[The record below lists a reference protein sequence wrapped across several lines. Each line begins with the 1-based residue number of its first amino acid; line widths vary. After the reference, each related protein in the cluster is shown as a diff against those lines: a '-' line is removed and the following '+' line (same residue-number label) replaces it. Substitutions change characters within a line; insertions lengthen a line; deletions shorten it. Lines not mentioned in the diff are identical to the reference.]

1 MHVPKRIRPQVTA
14 PPETPRTR
22 RPFAK
27 AEHAANGDQDARETR
42 VAEDEIVV
50 DAVAPVPTEH
60 GSFLMYV
67 FRWRGDDEE
76 HVAMVRGDVAG
87 KEGVAVR
94 VHSECLTSEV
104 FHSLKCDC
112 REQLHFG
119 LDEIARRDEGVLLY
133 LRQEGRGIGLANKI
147 KAYALQAHGADTV
160 DANRMLGL
168 PDDARRYDMAALMLR
183 QLGVRSIKLMT
194 NNPQKVEELRALGV
208 EVVGNIPVL
217 ITPNRHSA
225 PYLEAKRV
233 RMRHA
238 LPHLAAERSER
249 SGRPSSNSAIP
260 VLADR
265 RSSTGSD
272 AE

>member
-1 MHVPKRIRPQVTA
+1 MHVPKRIRPQVHEPSQSGATVATFATLATMA
-14 PPETPRTR
+14 PSPE
-22 RPFAK
+22 
-27 AEHAANGDQDARETR
+27 DC
-42 VAEDEIVV
+42 IVI

-60 GSFLMYV
+60 GTFTMCV
-67 FRWRGDDEE
+67 FRWAGDDEE
-76 HVAMVRGDVAG
+76 HVAMVRGDVEG

-112 REQLHFG
+112 REQLHAA
-119 LDEIARRDEGVLLY
+119 LEEIARRECGVLLY

-147 KAYALQAHGADTV
+147 RAYALQAHGADTV

-183 QLGVRSIKLMT
+183 QLGVKSIKLMT

-208 EVVGNIPVL
+208 VVLDALPVL
-217 ITPNRHSA
+217 IPPNPYSA
-225 PYLEAKRV
+225 GYLEAKRV
-233 RMRHA
+233 RMRHK
-238 LPHLAAERSER
+238 LPSRASSAGAAAFVAGVDQDAVR
-249 SGRPSSNSAIP
+249 GTP
-260 VLADR
+260 
-265 RSSTGSD
+265 D

>member
-1 MHVPKRIRPQVTA
+1 LANDTL
-14 PPETPRTR
+14 
-22 RPFAK
+22 
-27 AEHAANGDQDARETR
+27 ANGTSVNDALADALGGHEL
-42 VAEDEIVV
+42 VV

-60 GSFLMYV
+60 GTFLMHV
-67 FRWRGDDEE
+67 FRWVGDDEE
-76 HVAMVRGDVAG
+76 HVAMVRGEISG
-87 KEGVAVR
+87 KRGVAVR

-112 REQLHFG
+112 REQLHTA
-119 LDEIARRDEGVLLY
+119 LAEIAQRGEGVLLY

-183 QLGVRSIKLMT
+183 HLGVESIKLMT

-208 EVVGNIPVL
+208 EVDDRIPVL
-217 ITPNRHSA
+217 ITPNLHSEG
-225 PYLEAKRV
+225 YLEAKRL
-233 RMRHA
+233 RMRHQ
-238 LPHLAAERSER
+238 LPHLV
-249 SGRPSSNSAIP
+249 GRPSSNSLVP
-260 VLADR
+260 SSER
-265 RSSTGSD
+265 RSLTGSD

>member
-1 MHVPKRIRPQVTA
+1 MHVPKRIRPQVPSTESSPVETA
-14 PPETPRTR
+14 HTE
-22 RPFAK
+22 
-27 AEHAANGDQDARETR
+27 EL
-42 VAEDEIVV
+42 VI

-60 GSFLMYV
+60 GTFLMHV
-67 FRWRGDDEE
+67 FRWVGDDEE
-76 HVAMVRGDVAG
+76 HVAMVVGDVAG
-87 KEGVAVR
+87 KERVAVR

-112 REQLHFG
+112 REQLH
-119 LDEIARRDEGVLLY
+119 LALAEIARRGEGVLLY

-147 KAYALQAHGADTV
+147 RAYALQAHGADTV

-183 QLGVRSIKLMT
+183 HLGIESIALMT

-208 EVVGNIPVL
+208 DVADRIPMI
-217 ITPNRHSA
+217 ITPNRYSE

-233 RMRHA
+233 RMRHQ
-238 LPHLAAERSER
+238 LPPRTSNPP
-249 SGRPSSNSAIP
+249 RPSSNSVVPINGP
-260 VLADR
+260 R
-265 RSSTGSD
+265 RPLTGSD